1 MLMLQEDSIVFVE
14 SPNHAAGEPLPSW
27 NRPPSI
33 LPLTIA
39 SPTEFPFRLMEW
51 GKFERLCQD
60 IARGCGFTHVHRY
73 GRPGQAQAGIDFVGV
88 SPAGIPTAF
97 QVKQKKRLTA
107 GELET
112 AVRLYTE
119 GPIVARTDVFVV
131 CMSIEANERKLQ
143 DKLYELNQQHSFPIW
158 LWDAVE
164 LTHRLRDKETLISDY
179 FYHPR
184 GEVSF
189 GTSPNHSRLLD
200 AEALLFGPIQTRG
213 LTEPVEE
220 AERLAQTSPEEAAEI
235 YQVIADKLRELYPTY
250 ADRFDLLRAK
260 SLKDAG
266 SLAASHDVLMTL
278 AIRGLIERG
287 EPNVSPEV
295 ASAFSELHDD
305 VDETRQAREAAL
317 HSFRQWYEHP
327 QALENLAQSFDTLGP
342 DDKYAPV
349 VAMLVAETAVADREF
364 RIVLD
369 RVQNLRCAEQNGDY
383 KTALRISLALADAG
397 VKENRVHLT
406 CQAEELRLLIQER
419 AYVLLRAARWSAWE
433 GEVKRAEQLYRVA
446 MKSATEAH
454 LDLDVEKALWSL
466 TALYPIERHEERA
479 ETYRSALS
487 IQGSRSYVTTNPRT
501 REHAYRHLANQQL
514 PSAHLW
520 SRYRLLEAIR
530 SGSLA
535 DELESRTLLARVY
548 GEAGEPFA
556 ALEQGLLGGD
566 HFQVKD
572 LASQL
577 NAWPDFLPDMV
588 SSSAPWVQATALTT
602 LEQLGDLAPAPIA
615 RELAHELV
623 ERLQEPD
630 DVINMPEIFRALQA
644 VVLEATDDDLE
655 RLMPLL
661 EQVAPRDLDT
671 YRPTDPGVGMVAV
684 RLYRFRPAFRSGAAL
699 VLAEMVAGRLVHHW
713 VEALNEC
720 GDDLDELI
728 AAFERVAE
736 RKGSDLTASL
746 SDLGHL
752 NPATRKLWSD
762 RLQFVEQYPLDK
774 HSQYRFPTRFDISR
788 QFLDEQEVEV
798 VDRYVQKLVAIGSNH
813 HEPVRIRAT
822 ALGSAATA
830 VELLSPERKQE
841 LSEIVRPLTN
851 HAARLSE
858 WDRYQ
863 VSTLHPLSR
872 FRSSF
877 GNVAD
882 VQAAALFFLAQSAT
896 EQEDCSDIV
905 MMALQ
910 WLWAESE
917 DLQRVGAGVLT
928 IPHLSSPD
936 IRGVDLTGHSN
947 PWVRGASAAMLSMQ
961 QSPDQA
967 LLKRLASDENK
978 LVRIRVV
985 YALEQIREV
994 APEIA
999 ECIGSRLR
1007 TDQSAIVR
1015 AIAAE
1020 VLASAS

>member
-1 MLMLQEDSIVFVE
+1 
-14 SPNHAAGEPLPSW
+14 
-27 NRPPSI
+27 
-33 LPLTIA
+33 
-39 SPTEFPFRLMEW
+39 MEW
-51 GKFERLCQD
+51 GTFERLCQD
-60 IARGCGFTHVHRY
+60 IARGCGFTDVHRY
-73 GRPGQAQAGIDFVGV
+73 GKPGQAQAGIDFVGV
-88 SPAGIPTAF
+88 SPAGVPTAF
-97 QVKQKKRLTA
+97 QVKQKKKISA

-112 AVRLYTE
+112 AVRLYAE
-119 GPIVARTDVFVV
+119 GPIVDRTDVFIV

-143 DKLYELNQQHSFPIW
+143 DKCHELNQQYSFPIK

-164 LTHRLRDKETLISDY
+164 LTHRLRDKKTLISGY
-179 FYHPR
+179 FDLPR
-184 GEVSF
+184 VEVPF
-189 GTSPNHSRLLD
+189 GTSPNRSRLLD
-200 AEALLFGPIQTRG
+200 AEALLLGPVKACG
-213 LTEPVEE
+213 LTERVEE
-220 AERLAQTSPEEAAEI
+220 AERLAQTSPEEAAEA
-235 YQVIADKLRELYPTY
+235 YQVIADKLRERFPAY
-250 ADRFDLLRAK
+250 ADRFDLLRAR

-278 AIRGLIERG
+278 AIRDLIERA

-295 ASAFSELHDD
+295 ASAFRELHDD
-305 VDETRQAREAAL
+305 VDETQQAREAAL
-317 HSFRQWYEHP
+317 HSFRQWHEHP
-327 QALENLAQSFDTLGP
+327 QALEALAQSFDALGP
-342 DDKYAPV
+342 DDEYAPV
-349 VAMLVAETAVADREF
+349 VAMLMAEAAVADREF

-369 RVQNLRCAEQNGDY
+369 RVQSLRRAEQNGDY

-397 VKENRVHLT
+397 VEENRVHLT
-406 CQAEELRLLIQER
+406 CQAEELRLLISER
-419 AYVLLRAARWSAWE
+419 AYILLRAARWSAWE
-433 GEVKRAEQLYRVA
+433 GEMKRAEQLYRVA
-446 MKSATEAH
+446 MKFAKEAH

-466 TALYPIERHEERA
+466 TVLYPIERHEERA

-487 IQGSRSYVTTNPRT
+487 SQGSGSYVKTNPRT

-514 PSAHLW
+514 PNAHLW
-520 SRYRLLEAIR
+520 SRYRLLESIR

-535 DELESRTLLARVY
+535 DELGSRGLLARLY
-548 GEAGEPFA
+548 GESDEPLA

-566 HFQVKD
+566 YNQVKD
-572 LASQL
+572 LSPQVD
-577 NAWPDFLPDMV
+577 AWPDFLADMV
-588 SSSAPWVQATALTT
+588 SSPAPWVQAIALTA
-602 LEQLGDLAPAPIA
+602 LEQLGDLAPVPVA
-615 RELAHELV
+615 RELAHDLV
-623 ERLQEPD
+623 ARLQEPSTD
-630 DVINMPEIFRALQA
+630 GIDRPKIFRALQA

-655 RLMPLL
+655 CLMPLL

-671 YRPTDPGVGMVAV
+671 YRPTDPGVGMVAAL
-684 RLYRFRPAFRSGAAL
+684 LYRFRPAFRSGAAS
-699 VLAEMVAGRLVHHW
+699 VLAEMAAGRLVHHW
-713 VEALNEC
+713 VEALDEC

-752 NPATRKLWSD
+752 NAATRKFWAD
-762 RLQFVEQYPLDK
+762 RLQFVEQYSLEK
-774 HSQYRFPTRFDISR
+774 HSQHRFPTRFDISR

-813 HEPVRIRAT
+813 HKPVRIRAT

-830 VELLSPERKQE
+830 VELLSTKRKQE
-841 LSEIVRPLTN
+841 LSEIVKPLTN
-851 HAARLSE
+851 RATRISE
-858 WDRYQ
+858 WDKYQ
-863 VSTLHPLSR
+863 ASTLHPLSR

-882 VQAAALFFLAQSAT
+882 VQAAALFFLAQSTT

-905 MMALQ
+905 KMALQ
-910 WLWAESE
+910 WFWAESE

-928 IPHLSSPD
+928 MPHLSSPD
-936 IRGVDLTGHSN
+936 IQSMDLTDHPN

-985 YALEQIREV
+985 YALQEIREV
-994 APEIA
+994 APEVA

-1007 TDQSAIVR
+1007 TDQSAMVR
-1015 AIAAE
+1015 AITAE